1 MLAIL
6 HRFYITL
13 VLLFLS
19 PISWALSDNVL
30 TPSHLSK
37 PVSANILDAEFE
49 KWRVSL
55 IAKQEQLV
63 HLLSDAGIETENVRY
78 LNSLIYSNSPYL
90 LRHSVNPVNWIDD
103 YSLALS
109 RANDTN
115 KLIFLSIGY
124 STCHWCHVMEK
135 ESFLDIDVA
144 TVLNKH
150 FVSVKLDREI
160 DVELDRLFSEKQQ
173 LIKGESGWPI
183 SAILTP
189 DGQLFWTD
197 AYVGK
202 AELLKLLKNVSA
214 IWQQKPERILQIA
227 KNLTIQ
233 FSVPKLPEVEWK
245 EDTLQERLTQVTN
258 LLDQQHG
265 GLKGEVKFPN
275 AALLELL
282 LYQYQVSP
290 SQTLE
295 SQIRLFLD
303 SMIEGGLWD
312 HLRGGFFR
320 YAQVSNWHQPHFEKM
335 LYNQALLISVYAKA
349 SHLFNIPRYEEVARQ
364 TIAFVYRDMRHGN
377 EGFYSAID
385 ADYQGKEGGYYLFSI
400 AELEGIEPAL
410 KQKYRWMPSH
420 DNTLFQPYSDSVM
433 EVQPQDNPLVEL
445 KDNLPPPH
453 IDKKV
458 LTAWNALL
466 VASLFDAHV
475 YLQDPVF
482 LERGIELLNYLL
494 EKHVSQNVL
503 YRAFLADT
511 AFGQATLEDY
521 AWLNRALLKAYALT
535 QKTSFLDQA
544 IDLQNKSTEYL
555 TKQSNKLNWMNDQE
569 FISPLSVIAEAGRE
583 ISKLGGTTDREW
595 RRQIQEIKQ
604 RVSNE
609 FSDHFSAYQ
618 LLLQSSHSS
627 LEPLQIF
634 AKGKGRAWLKESN
647 ENSNGDYIIEIT
659 MAPGWHINSNKP
671 LDKSLIATEIVAS
684 SNQTLQVSYPTPVKR
699 KLGFSQ
705 KPLSLYEGQLSIPIA
720 RDKKAPLDKFIL
732 KTQACSEKLCLLP
745 ETLTFFVAR

>member
-19 PISWALSDNVL
+19 PISWALSDYVL

-37 PVSANILDAEFE
+37 PVYANIKDAEFE
-49 KWRVSL
+49 KWQVSFE
-55 IAKQEQLV
+55 AKQKQLAQ
-63 HLLSDAGIETENVRY
+63 LLNDAGIETEKVRF

-90 LRHSVNPVNWIDD
+90 LRHSVNPVNWLAD

-109 RANDTN
+109 KANDTN

-135 ESFLDIDVA
+135 ESFLDTDVA
-144 TVLNKH
+144 SLLNQH

-189 DGQLFWTD
+189 NGQLFWTD

-202 AELLKLLKNVSA
+202 PELLKLLNNVSA
-214 IWQQKPERILQIA
+214 IWQQKPLRIIQVA
-227 KNLTIQ
+227 NNLTKQ
-233 FSVPKLPEVEWK
+233 FDVPKLAEVEWK
-245 EDTLQERLTQVTN
+245 KDTLHERLKQVTD

-275 AALLELL
+275 AALIELL

-290 SQTLE
+290 NQLLE

-320 YAQVSNWHQPHFEKM
+320 YAQTSNWHQPHFEKM

-349 SHLFNIPRYEEVARQ
+349 SYLFNIPKYEEVARQ
-364 TIAFVYRDMRHGN
+364 TIAFVYRDMRYGD

-410 KQKYRWMPSH
+410 KQRYRWMPWH
-420 DNTLFQPYSDSVM
+420 DNSLLQPYSDSVM

-445 KDNLPPPH
+445 KDNFPPPH

-466 VASLFDAHV
+466 AASLFDAHV
-475 YLQDPVF
+475 YLKDPVF

-494 EKHVSQNVL
+494 EKHASQGL
-503 YRAFLADT
+503 LFRAFLANT

-535 QKTSFLDQA
+535 QKASFLDQA

-555 TKQSNKLNWMNDQE
+555 AKQSNRLNWMNDQE
-569 FISPLSVIAEAGRE
+569 FISPLSVIANAGRE
-583 ISKLGGTTDREW
+583 ISMLGGTTDQEW
-595 RRQIQEIKQ
+595 RRQIKEIKQ

-627 LEPLQIF
+627 LEPLQMF
-634 AKGKGRAWLKESN
+634 AKGNGRAWLKKSS
-647 ENSNGDYIIEIT
+647 ENSNGNYIIEIT

-671 LDKSLIATEIVAS
+671 IDKSLIATEIKAQNKTVIDV
-684 SNQTLQVSYPTPVKR
+684 LYPVPIKR
-699 KLGFSQ
+699 SLGFSNS
-705 KPLSLYEGQLSIPIA
+705 PLSLYEGQVSLPINFNN
-720 RDKKAPLDKFIL
+720 RPIENKIIL
-732 KTQACSEKLCLLP
+732 ETQACSEKLCLLP
-745 ETLTFFVAR
+745 ESLTFYLYE